1 MTHAVAD
8 DPRTHMG
15 LPLPNSKF
23 AMWFFLVTEIMFF
36 TSLIGTYVL
45 LRNGAPNAAH
55 PWPKPHQV
63 HVIEFLG
70 AGNTFVLICS
80 SVSVV
85 LAHWFLARGRVR
97 AAVGCIGLTLA
108 LGLLFL
114 GVKAVEY
121 KGKFDKDI
129 LPGHIGD
136 HLDGPQ
142 GQWYKDRIRGQLD
155 ALKANPA
162 AFNLTADSWA
172 AAELSKLREKMDEK
186 SGEGTYTPG
195 MTPLAVGKRVN
206 EILERSEN
214 EHGVEV
220 HHVSP
225 YVEFGNMWASCY
237 FAMTG
242 FHALHVLG
250 GLVIF
255 SLLLLM
261 ALFGRFGVRHT
272 NLLENVGL
280 YWHFVDIVW
289 IFLFP
294 LIYLV

>member
-23 AMWFFLVTEIMFF
+23 AIWFFLVTEIMFF

-85 LAHWFLARGRVR
+85 LAHWFLARGRVG
-97 AAVGCIGLTLA
+97 ATVGCIGLTLA

-114 GVKAVEY
+114 GVKAYEY

-155 ALKANPA
+155 ALKANPK
-162 AFNLTADSWA
+162 AFGLEADSWA
-172 AAELSKLREKMDEK
+172 TAEFTKLREKMDEK

-195 MTPLAVGKRVN
+195 MTPLAVGKRVD
-206 EILERSEN
+206 EILERSET

-225 YVEFGNMWASCY
+225 YIEFGNMWASCY